1 MIPTVALREVASALP
16 HGSKVMTTPKIA
28 VVGTTRAGKSV
39 FITVLAKHLERP
51 RDGARLSPKGGSP
64 KNTYTQIEE
73 WWNELQAGNWLPP
86 TPPGT
91 LIELNWDLVMDD
103 KTIPLQMFDYA
114 GETLTDLFNNRAR
127 DSEGAARQY
136 FDQVRDV
143 FESASVLLVLLNLES
158 LIEQGVSRATE
169 TKGTLIT
176 AMTAFLNKIKADKR
190 DCRVC
195 FVFTSYDRYESLIT
209 QRWGS
214 VRAFLEQEIP
224 PLYYEVADKNP
235 NVQILPVAAIGETET
250 RVEPQ
255 TGNATLYP
263 RAGFKTKGFDQLV
276 RWLVKATSES
286 KADLDVIA
294 DEARQ
299 DLKNQQFLQK
309 VRQSW
314 EKAKHS
320 TQLEPVDRVLVVA
333 KRAFP
338 HAKRPDVGEL
348 ELQRNEVVSAAKQL
362 RTMIVQE
369 ARASRAK
376 RVGRFLKSGLLFA
389 ALVVAVGYWL
399 QPPVAPWP
407 RLFDKETHEFNC
419 TKNWLYVCAEHRA
432 LARVPVYNGGAAGN
446 VEITVSLGGR
456 SQSVTKF
463 LNQGEEDWV
472 AVQLTDLPSCDQGQ
486 ACEVDLR
493 AAN

>member
-1 MIPTVALREVASALP
+1 
-16 HGSKVMTTPKIA
+16 MTTPKIA

-64 KNTYTQIEE
+64 KNTFTQIEE

-91 LIELNWDLVMDD
+91 LIELNWDLVMAD

-176 AMTAFLNKIKADKR
+176 AMTVFLKKIKADNR
-190 DCRVC
+190 DCHVC

-224 PLYYEVADKNP
+224 PLYYEVADKKS
-235 NVQILPVAAIGETET
+235 NVRILPVAAVGETET

-263 RAGFKTKGFDQLV
+263 KAGFKSKGFDQLV
-276 RWLVKATSES
+276 RWLVQATSES
-286 KADLDVIA
+286 KALLDVIA

-299 DLKNQQFLQK
+299 DQDNQQFLQK
-309 VRQSW
+309 IRQTW

-320 TQLEPVDRVLVVA
+320 TQLEPVDRVLAVA
-333 KRAFP
+333 RGAFP

-348 ELQRNEVVSAAKQL
+348 KLQRNEVVGAAKQL
-362 RTMIVQE
+362 RTTLVQK

-376 RVGRFLKSGLLFA
+376 RVGRFLKRA
-389 ALVVAVGYWL
+389 ALVMAIVIAIGYWL
-399 QPPVAPWP
+399 QPPVTP
-407 RLFDKETHEFNC
+407 RPKLISGEATTYDFNC
-419 TKNWLYVCAEHRA
+419 RKLFRVCLEHRA
-432 LARVPVYNGGAAGN
+432 LAEVPVYNGGAAGN
-446 VEITVSLGGR
+446 VKITVTIGSR
-456 SQSVTKF
+456 SQSITRF
-463 LNQGEEDWV
+463 FNEEEQAWV
-472 AVQLTDLPSCDQGQ
+472 AVQLTNLPSCDGGQ
-486 ACEVDLR
+486 KLGVDLG
-493 AAN
+493 ATN